1 MVIEQLAK
9 SYPDMIFEKVVL
21 TTKGDRIIDK
31 PLVEFGGKGV
41 FIEEFERALQKEEID
56 IAVHSGKDLPI
67 ELGDGLM
74 IGGVLEREDPRDVLV
89 VKKGF
94 CLSDKIKQNN
104 FEVLKNQ
111 ANQENKKQEVCIGTG
126 SLRRRLFVEQIWD
139 CTTVGMRGNVTTRLK
154 KMKLGAC
161 DGVVL
166 AAAGLKRLKLEQEP
180 EYDYYYL
187 STEECIPAGCQGV
200 IAAECRQEDREIR
213 EMLRTIH
220 HKETGSLFEIE
231 REVLHL
237 LQADCHQMA
246 AVYSCFQE
254 EPYSQMITLSIA
266 YEKNNKYYRTIC
278 QDAMENSQS
287 LAKSAVAKLEDS
299 PWYI

>member
-1 MVIEQLAK
+1 MEKKVKIGTRGSQLALIQADMVIEQLAK
-9 SYPDMIFEKVVL
+9 NYPDMIFEKVIL

-41 FIEEFERALQKEEID
+41 FIEEFERALHKGEID

-89 VKKGF
+89 VKKGAS
-94 CLSDKIKQNN
+94 LSHK
-104 FEVLKNQ
+104 
-111 ANQENKKQEVCIGTG
+111 VCIGTG
-126 SLRRRLFVEQIWD
+126 SLRRKLFAKQIWD
-139 CTTVGMRGNVTTRLK
+139 CTVVGMRGNVTTRLE
-154 KMKLGAC
+154 KMKSGAC

-187 STEECIPAGCQGV
+187 SVDECIPAGCQGIIV
-200 IAAECRQEDREIR
+200 AECRQEDREIR
-213 EMLRTIH
+213 EMLQTVH
-220 HKETGSLFEIE
+220 HKKTGILFEIE

-237 LQADCHQMA
+237 LQADCRQMA

-254 EPYSQMITLSIA
+254 ESCVDMITLSIA
-266 YEKNNKYYRTIC
+266 YEKNGCYYRTVC
-278 QDAMENSQS
+278 HDSMENSHS